1 MRPAAGILLLLQ
13 VATLLA
19 AGCRHVERAE
29 LRAVEPIP
37 ERLLRAYR
45 PRQAPFHFVLEPG
58 SDNGHYY
65 ESFRFRF
72 DTYSEMEGDFKQVVG
87 TYYRTRKE
95 VPGGRAP
102 LLCFAPILAGAVDN
116 YLACRVFAHWAA
128 REGFSSFYVHQD
140 EIILTAD
147 RDGIVLERLWRD
159 STLDNIKA
167 LDLLTQLPE
176 VDAERLGSLGI
187 SLGAIRNVVLLAV
200 EPRLRANVLCLGG
213 AGLSKILATSRENL
227 VLRYI
232 RGREAADG
240 ITREQVG
247 QDLDAFVRSDP
258 AVFARYVANDRTL
271 LFLGAIDNKV
281 PYAAGLDLYEGLG
294 RPEAY
299 FILLG
304 HYTGMLAAP
313 FSASRMFAYLH
324 ARLDEGIDS
333 CAAPP
338 GSDRAASSP
347 KPD

>member
-1 MRPAAGILLLLQ
+1 
-13 VATLLA
+13 
-19 AGCRHVERAE
+19 
-29 LRAVEPIP
+29 
-37 ERLLRAYR
+37 
-45 PRQAPFHFVLEPG
+45 
-58 SDNGHYY
+58 
-65 ESFRFRF
+65 
-72 DTYSEMEGDFKQVVG
+72 
-87 TYYRTRKE
+87 
-95 VPGGRAP
+95 
-102 LLCFAPILAGAVDN
+102 VDN

-167 LDLLTQLPE
+167 LDLLAQLPE

-258 AVFARYVANDRTL
+258 AVFAPYVANDRTL

-294 RPEAY
+294 RPEA
-299 FILLG
+299 LLHPVG
-304 HYTGMLAAP
+304 ALHGDARGPVLREPDVRLPPRSPGRRYRFLRCAAGQRP
-313 FSASRMFAYLH
+313 RRCFPK
-324 ARLDEGIDS
+324 ARLTGALRWRPGRERSPAMPKKCVSIRSAFDYYL
-333 CAAPP
+333 CAGRTGVFPLGQQGGKSRDRRANDTHRAELPDRKRP
-338 GSDRAASSP
+338 QPNHSGNHGSLSLGGSHCPR
-347 KPD
+347 